1 MPDNI
6 INLIIN
12 ADDLGS
18 SHYIDS
24 EIFNLM
30 SQGLVTSATL
40 IANGPSVETAVK
52 LARQFPGKSFGVHLN
67 LTAFLPLTKDAG
79 LNVLLNSA

>member
-40 IANGPSVETAVK
+40 MANGPIETAAK
-52 LARQFPGKSFGVHLN
+52 LSKHSTEGIR
-67 LTAFLPLTKDAG
+67 
-79 LNVLLNSA
+79 